1 MLNAL
6 QLNWRW
12 NGMIHKS
19 MSAQVGY
26 VMSHM
31 ISYAGKLTNIH
42 MLNMFEASSTCKQAT
57 PICFAVSLKWKKNT
71 ASDYGLQM
79 LECTPTPSYKSCRTK
94 LSTSLTSPMQS
105 WNHWPWPGSHH
116 AIPAWCDSAFC
127 SSSQY
132 PWDIQRY
139 PNRVSHSLLTK
150 SLYIVDPPV
159 LQTVNSIIFSSWF
172 CRYAHKYTAEY
183 YSIWHFQAKLL
194 GFQANVLRN
203 FYDVLHWG
211 VCCCGSGRLGSFNW
225 FPQVLSSQM
234 MSSKTVGKAELL
246 GSGWCL
252 LSGNSKQLGAKL
264 QDFQY
269 VIIVLLGYQL

>member
-1 MLNAL
+1 MMFVLKLASTTICSYFTVQADFALQGRGRSACHKMHQNAVRGGKDTAQQWHVKISFPASNDHDLANCPMLNAL

-31 ISYAGKLTNIH
+31 ISFAGKLSNIH

-57 PICFAVSLKWKKNT
+57 PICFAVSLKWKRLLLAITGCKCWNVH
-71 ASDYGLQM
+71 QHH
-79 LECTPTPSYKSCRTK
+79 PTKSCRTK

-105 WNHWPWPGSHH
+105 WNHWPWPESHH

-159 LQTVNSIIFSSWF
+159 LQTVNSII
-172 CRYAHKYTAEY
+172 
-183 YSIWHFQAKLL
+183 I
-194 GFQANVLRN
+194 
-203 FYDVLHWG
+203 
-211 VCCCGSGRLGSFNW
+211 
-225 FPQVLSSQM
+225 
-234 MSSKTVGKAELL
+234 
-246 GSGWCL
+246 
-252 LSGNSKQLGAKL
+252 
-264 QDFQY
+264 
-269 VIIVLLGYQL
+269 